1 MQLTEEQR
9 AKVQQWIGDG
19 AKLSEIQDRLGREMD
34 IRLTYMDVRLLVDDL
49 ELTPKD
55 PVEPEPVKP
64 AEVAEVAGGDP
75 VAGTGEPLS
84 PDSPVDESLDGA
96 SSINVSIDQITRA
109 GAMVSGKVTFSDGKN
124 AEWYLDQYGRFGFQ
138 PEEPGYRPAQA
149 DLEQF
154 NLILDRELRKLG
166 I

>member
-9 AKVQQWIGDG
+9 ATVSQWIADG
-19 AKLSEIQDRLGREMD
+19 LKLSEIQDRLGKEFD
-34 IRLTYMDVRLLVDDL
+34 IRLTYMDARLLVDDL
-49 ELTPKD
+49 KLTPKD
-55 PVEPEPVKP
+55 PVEPEPAKP
-64 AEVAEVAGGDP
+64 AEPAGGDP

-84 PDSPVDESLDGA
+84 PDSPLDESLGGGG
-96 SSINVSIDQITRA
+96 SINLSVDQITRA
-109 GAMVSGKVTFSDGKN
+109 GAMVSGKVTFSDGKK
-124 AEWYLDQYGRFGFQ
+124 AEWYLDQYGRFGFL

-154 NLILDRELRKLG
+154 NVMLDSELRKLG